1 MPDAQPVNTMLE
13 AAIEMLADTTGQRV
27 DMDVET

>member
-1 MPDAQPVNTMLE
+1 MPDAQPVNTMLK
-13 AAIEMLADTTGQRV
+13 AAIEILADTTGQCI